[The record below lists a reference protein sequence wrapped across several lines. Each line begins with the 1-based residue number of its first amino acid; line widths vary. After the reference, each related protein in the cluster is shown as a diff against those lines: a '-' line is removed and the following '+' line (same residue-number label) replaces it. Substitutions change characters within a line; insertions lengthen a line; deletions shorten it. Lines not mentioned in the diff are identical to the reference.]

1 MILVTAPT
9 KWTNMIDST
18 LKKEKIIMM
27 PSILKK
33 MNTICKAKPLLMIED
48 KAITKMRRDISKE
61 ESMITTKTIESQ
73 TEVSLISEMK
83 LSLLKLK
90 KTMRIQLIFLL
101 ILIIK

>member
-27 PSILKK
+27 PSILRH
-33 MNTICKAKPLLMIED
+33 MNNTICKAKD
-48 KAITKMRRDISKE
+48 KAITTKRRDISKE
-61 ESMITTKTIESQ
+61 ESMKTTKMKTIKSQ
-73 TEVSLISEMK
+73 AEVSLISEMT

-90 KTMRIQLIFLL
+90 LSVIKLNYLL